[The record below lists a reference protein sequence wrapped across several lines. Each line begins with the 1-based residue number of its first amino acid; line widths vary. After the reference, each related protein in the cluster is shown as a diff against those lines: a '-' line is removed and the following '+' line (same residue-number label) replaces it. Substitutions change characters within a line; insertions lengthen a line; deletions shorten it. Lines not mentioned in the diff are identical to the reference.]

1 MLNIVHIDLAKQALE
16 ISREIAITYFDDP
29 GILTNELKDIK
40 TVVDQKMNECIIEEL
55 SRTGLPILSEESD
68 SNQQSMLKTGWVID
82 PLDGTLNFTR
92 KYPCVGISIAY
103 MDNGLPVFGLVKDIF
118 NNITYCTESNGKATK
133 NGAVMKVSSHSEFNN
148 AILATGFPSGGSY
161 DSTELVDFVSNV
173 QSFKKIRAI
182 GCASLMLCY
191 VADGIFDVYYERG
204 IYIWDIAAGL
214 ALVKAA
220 GGEYFIKPMDDLF
233 KYEVL
238 AANSEIF
245 EKSHKRFI
253 KS

>member
-1 MLNIVHIDLAKQALE
+1 MLNKVHIDIAKEALE
-16 ISREIAITYFDDP
+16 KSREIAISYFENP
-29 GILTNELKDIK
+29 GIITNEFKDIK
-40 TVVDQKMNECIIEEL
+40 TVVDQKMNECIVEEL
-55 SRTGLPILSEESD
+55 SHTGLPILSEESENNKK
-68 SNQQSMLKTGWVID
+68 SIVKNGWVID

-92 KYPCVGISIAY
+92 KYPCAGISIAY

-118 NNITYCTESNGKATK
+118 NNITYCTEPNGNATK
-133 NGAVMKVSSHSEFNN
+133 NGAPIKVSNLSEFNN
-148 AILATGFPSGGSY
+148 AILATGFPSGGNY
-161 DSTELVDFVSNV
+161 ESTELVDFISNV

-191 VADGIFDVYYERG
+191 VAEGVFDVYYEKG
-204 IYIWDIAAGL
+204 IYIWDVAAGL

-220 GGEYFIKPMDDLF
+220 GGEYIIKSMDDPF

-245 EKSHKRFI
+245 AKSHKRFI